1 MDIGKI
7 QPRKITEEMK
17 ESYLDYAMSVIISR
31 ALPDVRDGLKPVHRR
46 ILYAMHEMG
55 LNSTARY
62 RKSATVVGETL
73 GKYHPHSDQ
82 AVYDSMARMAQDFS
96 LRYPLVDGQGN
107 WGCFTKDT
115 KVNLTDGR
123 LLTFEELVKEHKQ
136 KKKNYTYTFN
146 HESKQVEIA
155 EIKNPRLTRKNQR
168 IVKVILSNGEE
179 IKCTIDHLFMLR
191 GGTYK
196 KAKDLKPND
205 SLLPLYTK
213 IYGGKEDKN
222 LKGYQM
228 IYQPFKRD
236 WDFVHHLADE
246 QNIKNRIY
254 EKSAGKIRHH
264 LDFNKLN
271 NNPDNIRRI
280 QWGDHWKFHKEIAS
294 LRHKNDPDY
303 VKKLAE
309 GRKKFWAKKENR
321 QKASALWSEL
331 NRKSWQNPIYR
342 EKMSK
347 IIKKAW
353 QNPEYR
359 KKIVKSS
366 SENLKNLWKRKD
378 FQKLMSEIKSKELK
392 KKWQDTEYGEK
403 MSKHMKEIS
412 LKLWSNPKHREYIS
426 KTMKERAQDPEWRK
440 RQSRITK
447 ELWKNPEY
455 RAKFPEDHFSKM
467 AKKLWQ
473 DPKIREFHRKKAI
486 KQWQYPEFRKKI
498 SEMTSI
504 RNKKRLKEN
513 PDCMKELTQKA
524 KISLHKN
531 WQDPAYKEK
540 VIGSKILGYVYN
552 LLNEYSKVTPKI
564 YEEKRS
570 NNGVPRLENA
580 LNYFNDFSE
589 ILEKAKSHNHKVIAV
604 KFLRK
609 KEDVYDLTIEPWH
622 NFSLAGGVFV
632 HNSVDGDSPAAMRYT
647 EARLS
652 KIGEQMLEDIE
663 KETVNYRDNYDGTK
677 KEPVVL
683 PSPVPNLL
691 LNGTLGIAVGMATN
705 IAPHNLTEVMDA
717 TVHLINHPKA
727 SIDDL
732 LQFIKGP
739 DFPTG
744 GMIYGHKD
752 IVQAYALGKGPIVTR
767 AKVEIVEDKKGNFK
781 ILISELTY
789 QTNKTT
795 LLEKIAELVKGGRIQ
810 GIKNIRDE
818 SDKEGIRVVIELK
831 KDAQPQKTLNKLFKY
846 TDLQKPFHS
855 NMLALVDG
863 IQPQVLSLK
872 TLLTQYIA
880 HRKEVVTR
888 RTKYDLT
895 RTKERIH
902 ILEGLNKALNQINKV
917 IAIIK
922 QSRSKETA
930 HENLRKKFKL
940 TKIQAT
946 AILEMKLQTLAGLE
960 RKKIADELNEKKKIA
975 KELETIL
982 KSPQKIL
989 TIIKKELLA
998 IKDKYGDERRTK
1010 VFKSQVGKF
1019 EEIDLIPE
1027 EETVITVTK
1036 AGYIKR
1042 IDPKT
1047 YRVQR
1052 RGGKGI
1058 VGIKTRE
1065 QDFVQHF
1072 FICSTH
1078 DDLLFFT
1085 NQGRVF
1091 QTKAY
1096 EIPEASRVSRG
1107 KAIVNILG
1115 ISSSEKI
1122 SAVVPLKKQNDVKF
1136 LAMVTEK
1143 GIIKKTAVEKF
1154 VNIRKGGLIAI
1165 KIDKNDN
1172 LNWVKGTN
1180 NDNDVILITEKGQ
1193 AIKFSEKDLRPM
1205 GRSARGVR
1213 GIRLRKPASRQVG
1226 DDRVIGMGVIDK
1238 TTKND
1243 LLIVTRNG
1251 FGKKTGLENYK
1262 RQKRGG
1268 IGIKTANITEK
1279 TGPIVSA
1286 RIIGLR
1292 QEDLIAISLKGQVI
1306 RTPLKNISKLSRVTQ
1321 GVKIMKLGEGDK
1333 VASITCV

>member
-17 ESYLDYAMSVIISR
+17 ESYLDYAMSVIIAR

-55 LNSTARY
+55 LNSTAKY
-62 RKSATVVGETL
+62 RKSANVTGL
-73 GKYHPHSDQ
+73 AMAYYHPHGDQ
-82 AVYDSMARMAQDFS
+82 AIYDALTRMVQDFS
-96 LRYPLVDGQGN
+96 LRYPLIDGQGN
-107 WGCFTKDT
+107 WGD
-115 KVNLTDGR
+115 
-123 LLTFEELVKEHKQ
+123 
-136 KKKNYTYTFN
+136 
-146 HESKQVEIA
+146 
-155 EIKNPRLTRKNQR
+155 
-168 IVKVILSNGEE
+168 
-179 IKCTIDHLFMLR
+179 
-191 GGTYK
+191 
-196 KAKDLKPND
+196 
-205 SLLPLYTK
+205 
-213 IYGGKEDKN
+213 
-222 LKGYQM
+222 
-228 IYQPFKRD
+228 
-236 WDFVHHLADE
+236 
-246 QNIKNRIY
+246 
-254 EKSAGKIRHH
+254 
-264 LDFNKLN
+264 
-271 NNPDNIRRI
+271 
-280 QWGDHWKFHKEIAS
+280 
-294 LRHKNDPDY
+294 
-303 VKKLAE
+303 
-309 GRKKFWAKKENR
+309 
-321 QKASALWSEL
+321 
-331 NRKSWQNPIYR
+331 
-342 EKMSK
+342 
-347 IIKKAW
+347 
-353 QNPEYR
+353 
-359 KKIVKSS
+359 
-366 SENLKNLWKRKD
+366 
-378 FQKLMSEIKSKELK
+378 
-392 KKWQDTEYGEK
+392 
-403 MSKHMKEIS
+403 
-412 LKLWSNPKHREYIS
+412 
-426 KTMKERAQDPEWRK
+426 
-440 RQSRITK
+440 
-447 ELWKNPEY
+447 
-455 RAKFPEDHFSKM
+455 
-467 AKKLWQ
+467 
-473 DPKIREFHRKKAI
+473 
-486 KQWQYPEFRKKI
+486 
-498 SEMTSI
+498 
-504 RNKKRLKEN
+504 
-513 PDCMKELTQKA
+513 
-524 KISLHKN
+524 
-531 WQDPAYKEK
+531 
-540 VIGSKILGYVYN
+540 
-552 LLNEYSKVTPKI
+552 
-564 YEEKRS
+564 
-570 NNGVPRLENA
+570 
-580 LNYFNDFSE
+580 
-589 ILEKAKSHNHKVIAV
+589 
-604 KFLRK
+604 
-609 KEDVYDLTIEPWH
+609 
-622 NFSLAGGVFV
+622 
-632 HNSVDGDSPAAMRYT
+632 VDGDKSAAQRYT
-647 EARLS
+647 ECRLS
-652 KIGEQMLEDIE
+652 KVGEEMLKDIE
-663 KETVNYRDNYDGTK
+663 KETVNFTDNYDGTK
-677 KEPVVL
+677 KEPTVL

-691 LNGTLGIAVGMATN
+691 LNGTFGIAVGMATN

-717 TVHLINHPKA
+717 TVHLINYPKA

-744 GMIYGHKD
+744 GVVYGHKD
-752 IVQAYALGKGPIVTR
+752 IAQAYALGKGPIITR
-767 AKVEIVEDKKGNFK
+767 AKAEIVEDKKGNFK

-789 QTNKTT
+789 QTNKAT
-795 LLEKIAELVKGGRIQ
+795 LLEKIAGLVKENRIQ

-872 TLLTQYIA
+872 TLLAQYIA
-880 HRKEVVTR
+880 HRKEVVTH

-960 RKKIADELNEKKKIA
+960 RKKIVDELSEKKKIA

-1010 VFKSQVGKF
+1010 VFKSQVGEF
-1019 EEIDLIPE
+1019 EEVDLIPE

-1036 AGYIKR
+1036 TGYIKR
-1042 IDPKT
+1042 VNPKT

-1091 QTKAY
+1091 RTKAY

-1122 SAVVPLKKQNDVKF
+1122 SAVVPLKKQNAKLSAGNIKF

-1172 LNWVKGTN
+1172 LKWVRGTN
-1180 NDNDVILITEKGQ
+1180 NGNDIILITEKGQ

-1213 GIRLRKPASRQVG
+1213 GIRLKK
-1226 DDRVIGMGVIDK
+1226 DDKVIGMGVIDK
-1238 TTKND
+1238 TTKSD
-1243 LLIVTRNG
+1243 LLIVTENG

-1268 IGIKTANITEK
+1268 MGIKTANITEK

-1306 RTPLKNISKLSRVTQ
+1306 RTPLKNISKLSRITQ

-1333 VASITCV
+1333 VASVTCV

>member
-46 ILYAMHEMG
+46 ILYAMNEMG
-55 LNSTARY
+55 LNPATRY

-73 GKYHPHSDQ
+73 GKYHPHGDQ

-107 WGCFTKDT
+107 WG
-115 KVNLTDGR
+115 
-123 LLTFEELVKEHKQ
+123 
-136 KKKNYTYTFN
+136 
-146 HESKQVEIA
+146 
-155 EIKNPRLTRKNQR
+155 
-168 IVKVILSNGEE
+168 
-179 IKCTIDHLFMLR
+179 
-191 GGTYK
+191 
-196 KAKDLKPND
+196 
-205 SLLPLYTK
+205 
-213 IYGGKEDKN
+213 
-222 LKGYQM
+222 
-228 IYQPFKRD
+228 
-236 WDFVHHLADE
+236 
-246 QNIKNRIY
+246 
-254 EKSAGKIRHH
+254 
-264 LDFNKLN
+264 
-271 NNPDNIRRI
+271 
-280 QWGDHWKFHKEIAS
+280 
-294 LRHKNDPDY
+294 
-303 VKKLAE
+303 
-309 GRKKFWAKKENR
+309 
-321 QKASALWSEL
+321 
-331 NRKSWQNPIYR
+331 
-342 EKMSK
+342 
-347 IIKKAW
+347 
-353 QNPEYR
+353 
-359 KKIVKSS
+359 
-366 SENLKNLWKRKD
+366 
-378 FQKLMSEIKSKELK
+378 
-392 KKWQDTEYGEK
+392 
-403 MSKHMKEIS
+403 
-412 LKLWSNPKHREYIS
+412 
-426 KTMKERAQDPEWRK
+426 
-440 RQSRITK
+440 
-447 ELWKNPEY
+447 
-455 RAKFPEDHFSKM
+455 
-467 AKKLWQ
+467 
-473 DPKIREFHRKKAI
+473 
-486 KQWQYPEFRKKI
+486 
-498 SEMTSI
+498 
-504 RNKKRLKEN
+504 
-513 PDCMKELTQKA
+513 
-524 KISLHKN
+524 
-531 WQDPAYKEK
+531 
-540 VIGSKILGYVYN
+540 
-552 LLNEYSKVTPKI
+552 
-564 YEEKRS
+564 
-570 NNGVPRLENA
+570 
-580 LNYFNDFSE
+580 
-589 ILEKAKSHNHKVIAV
+589 
-604 KFLRK
+604 
-609 KEDVYDLTIEPWH
+609 
-622 NFSLAGGVFV
+622 
-632 HNSVDGDSPAAMRYT
+632 SVDGDSPAAMRYT

-652 KIGEQMLEDIE
+652 KVGEQMLEDIE
-663 KETVNYRDNYDGTK
+663 KETVDYMDNYDGTK
-677 KEPVVL
+677 KEPTVL

-691 LNGTLGIAVGMATN
+691 LNGTFGIAVGMATN

-717 TVHLINHPKA
+717 TIHLINHPKA

-744 GMIYGHKD
+744 GVVYGHKD

-795 LLEKIAELVKGGRIQ
+795 LLEKIAELVKENRIQ

-846 TDLQKPFHS
+846 TDLQKSFHL

-960 RKKIADELNEKKKIA
+960 RKKIADELSEKKKIA

-1036 AGYIKR
+1036 TGYIKR
-1042 IDPKT
+1042 INPKT

-1213 GIRLRKPASRQVG
+1213 GIRLKK
-1226 DDRVIGMGVIDK
+1226 DNRVIGMGVIDK
-1238 TTKND
+1238 TTKSD
-1243 LLIVTRNG
+1243 LLIVTKNG

-1268 IGIKTANITEK
+1268 MGIKTANITEK

-1286 RIIGLR
+1286 RIIGLK

-1306 RTPLKNISKLSRVTQ
+1306 RTPLKKISKLSRVTQ

>member
-46 ILYAMHEMG
+46 ILYAMNEMG
-55 LNSTARY
+55 LNPATRY

-73 GKYHPHSDQ
+73 GKYHPHGDQ

-107 WGCFTKDT
+107 WG
-115 KVNLTDGR
+115 
-123 LLTFEELVKEHKQ
+123 
-136 KKKNYTYTFN
+136 
-146 HESKQVEIA
+146 
-155 EIKNPRLTRKNQR
+155 
-168 IVKVILSNGEE
+168 
-179 IKCTIDHLFMLR
+179 
-191 GGTYK
+191 
-196 KAKDLKPND
+196 
-205 SLLPLYTK
+205 
-213 IYGGKEDKN
+213 
-222 LKGYQM
+222 
-228 IYQPFKRD
+228 
-236 WDFVHHLADE
+236 
-246 QNIKNRIY
+246 
-254 EKSAGKIRHH
+254 
-264 LDFNKLN
+264 
-271 NNPDNIRRI
+271 
-280 QWGDHWKFHKEIAS
+280 
-294 LRHKNDPDY
+294 
-303 VKKLAE
+303 
-309 GRKKFWAKKENR
+309 
-321 QKASALWSEL
+321 
-331 NRKSWQNPIYR
+331 
-342 EKMSK
+342 
-347 IIKKAW
+347 
-353 QNPEYR
+353 
-359 KKIVKSS
+359 
-366 SENLKNLWKRKD
+366 
-378 FQKLMSEIKSKELK
+378 
-392 KKWQDTEYGEK
+392 
-403 MSKHMKEIS
+403 
-412 LKLWSNPKHREYIS
+412 
-426 KTMKERAQDPEWRK
+426 
-440 RQSRITK
+440 
-447 ELWKNPEY
+447 
-455 RAKFPEDHFSKM
+455 
-467 AKKLWQ
+467 
-473 DPKIREFHRKKAI
+473 
-486 KQWQYPEFRKKI
+486 
-498 SEMTSI
+498 
-504 RNKKRLKEN
+504 
-513 PDCMKELTQKA
+513 
-524 KISLHKN
+524 
-531 WQDPAYKEK
+531 
-540 VIGSKILGYVYN
+540 
-552 LLNEYSKVTPKI
+552 
-564 YEEKRS
+564 
-570 NNGVPRLENA
+570 
-580 LNYFNDFSE
+580 
-589 ILEKAKSHNHKVIAV
+589 
-604 KFLRK
+604 
-609 KEDVYDLTIEPWH
+609 
-622 NFSLAGGVFV
+622 
-632 HNSVDGDSPAAMRYT
+632 SVDGDSPAAMRYT

-652 KIGEQMLEDIE
+652 KVGEQMLEDIE
-663 KETVNYRDNYDGTK
+663 KETVDYMDNYDGTK
-677 KEPVVL
+677 KEPTVL

-691 LNGTLGIAVGMATN
+691 LNGTFGIAVGMATN

-744 GMIYGHKD
+744 GVVYGHKD

-795 LLEKIAELVKGGRIQ
+795 LLEKIAELVKENRIQ

-846 TDLQKPFHS
+846 TDLQKSFHL

-960 RKKIADELNEKKKIA
+960 RKKIADELSEKKKIA

-1036 AGYIKR
+1036 TGYIKR
-1042 IDPKT
+1042 INPKT

-1213 GIRLRKPASRQVG
+1213 GIRLRK
-1226 DDRVIGMGVIDK
+1226 DDRVIGMGVINK
-1238 TTKND
+1238 TTKSD

-1268 IGIKTANITEK
+1268 MGIKTANITEK

-1286 RIIGLR
+1286 RIIGLK

-1306 RTPLKNISKLSRVTQ
+1306 RTPLKKISKLSRVTQ

>member
-46 ILYAMHEMG
+46 ILYAMNEMG
-55 LNSTARY
+55 LNPATRY

-73 GKYHPHSDQ
+73 GKYHPHGDQ

-107 WGCFTKDT
+107 WG
-115 KVNLTDGR
+115 
-123 LLTFEELVKEHKQ
+123 
-136 KKKNYTYTFN
+136 
-146 HESKQVEIA
+146 
-155 EIKNPRLTRKNQR
+155 
-168 IVKVILSNGEE
+168 
-179 IKCTIDHLFMLR
+179 
-191 GGTYK
+191 
-196 KAKDLKPND
+196 
-205 SLLPLYTK
+205 
-213 IYGGKEDKN
+213 
-222 LKGYQM
+222 
-228 IYQPFKRD
+228 
-236 WDFVHHLADE
+236 
-246 QNIKNRIY
+246 
-254 EKSAGKIRHH
+254 
-264 LDFNKLN
+264 
-271 NNPDNIRRI
+271 
-280 QWGDHWKFHKEIAS
+280 
-294 LRHKNDPDY
+294 
-303 VKKLAE
+303 
-309 GRKKFWAKKENR
+309 
-321 QKASALWSEL
+321 
-331 NRKSWQNPIYR
+331 
-342 EKMSK
+342 
-347 IIKKAW
+347 
-353 QNPEYR
+353 
-359 KKIVKSS
+359 
-366 SENLKNLWKRKD
+366 
-378 FQKLMSEIKSKELK
+378 
-392 KKWQDTEYGEK
+392 
-403 MSKHMKEIS
+403 
-412 LKLWSNPKHREYIS
+412 
-426 KTMKERAQDPEWRK
+426 
-440 RQSRITK
+440 
-447 ELWKNPEY
+447 
-455 RAKFPEDHFSKM
+455 
-467 AKKLWQ
+467 
-473 DPKIREFHRKKAI
+473 
-486 KQWQYPEFRKKI
+486 
-498 SEMTSI
+498 
-504 RNKKRLKEN
+504 
-513 PDCMKELTQKA
+513 
-524 KISLHKN
+524 
-531 WQDPAYKEK
+531 
-540 VIGSKILGYVYN
+540 
-552 LLNEYSKVTPKI
+552 
-564 YEEKRS
+564 
-570 NNGVPRLENA
+570 
-580 LNYFNDFSE
+580 
-589 ILEKAKSHNHKVIAV
+589 
-604 KFLRK
+604 
-609 KEDVYDLTIEPWH
+609 
-622 NFSLAGGVFV
+622 
-632 HNSVDGDSPAAMRYT
+632 SVDGDSPAAMRYT

-652 KIGEQMLEDIE
+652 KVGEQMLEDIE
-663 KETVNYRDNYDGTK
+663 KETVDYMDNYDGTK
-677 KEPVVL
+677 KEPTVL

-691 LNGTLGIAVGMATN
+691 LNGTFGIAVGMATN

-744 GMIYGHKD
+744 GVVYGHKD

-795 LLEKIAELVKGGRIQ
+795 LLEKIAELVKENRIQ

-846 TDLQKPFHS
+846 TDLQKSFHL

-902 ILEGLNKALNQINKV
+902 ILEGLNKALNQINRV

-960 RKKIADELNEKKKIA
+960 RKKIADELSEKKKIA

-1036 AGYIKR
+1036 TGYIKR
-1042 IDPKT
+1042 INPKT

-1213 GIRLRKPASRQVG
+1213 GIRLRK
-1226 DDRVIGMGVIDK
+1226 DDRVIGMGVINK
-1238 TTKND
+1238 TTKSD

-1268 IGIKTANITEK
+1268 MGIKTANITEK

-1286 RIIGLR
+1286 RIIGLK

-1306 RTPLKNISKLSRVTQ
+1306 RTPLKKISKLSRVTQ